1 MLALVTSTETGTS
14 TVFSCIGAPDID
26 PCFKAALKTFTHT
39 ISLKDGGGGDT
50 GWGTSR

>member
-1 MLALVTSTETGTS
+1 MLAPVTS
-14 TVFSCIGAPDID
+14 PDVD
-26 PCFKAALKTFTHT
+26 PSFKAALKTSTPT